1 MKDEI
6 VEVLIIIALVAVI
19 TSWIWLPPTVAQLTY
34 GDWTCAYKK
43 CVVIINGDDR

>member
-1 MKDEI
+1 MKDKIIGVLTI
-6 VEVLIIIALVAVI
+6 VTILAII

-43 CVVIINGDDR
+43 CVVIINGDKE